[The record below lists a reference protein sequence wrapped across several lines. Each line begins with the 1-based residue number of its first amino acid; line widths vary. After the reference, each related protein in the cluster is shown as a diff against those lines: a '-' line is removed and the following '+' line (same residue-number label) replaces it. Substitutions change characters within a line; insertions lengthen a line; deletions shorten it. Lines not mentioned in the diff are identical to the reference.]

1 MCQKELKT
9 IFPCFSS
16 NIKYE
21 CYFYIEMLFV
31 VVDIFYY
38 LKLIEKIVIV
48 NILFFPLHLVW
59 DFKIDN
65 EVRDRK
71 HDVDDWVNVV
81 W

>member
-48 NILFFPLHLVW
+48 NILFFPLHLV
-59 DFKIDN
+59 
-65 EVRDRK
+65 
-71 HDVDDWVNVV
+71 
-81 W
+81 